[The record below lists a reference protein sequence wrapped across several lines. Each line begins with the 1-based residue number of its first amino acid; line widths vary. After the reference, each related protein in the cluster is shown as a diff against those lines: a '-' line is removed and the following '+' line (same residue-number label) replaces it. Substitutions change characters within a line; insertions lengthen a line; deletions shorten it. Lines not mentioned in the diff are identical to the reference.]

1 MPRGEARAPLE
12 PDRLPLLSMESVA
25 GLAAIASFYTGDLG
39 GLRLALQLLVMVIVG
54 LLLLRDAN
62 KPLGYARGGP
72 GRSVALFLLSIAF
85 VGVFLSFG
93 LSLGR
98 GLSVND
104 IGVFLLQGV
113 VAVLILLSRGRGR
126 LAMAVGTWAVAF
138 GLLDA
143 VANLL
148 GVAGLIDI
156 QAPARRIDGELEFAY
171 PGLSGSTLGGGFVAF
186 AAVSRLAFAAQGQGA
201 IRWISWLLVLLLLVS
216 LDLIA
221 ARRYFGLALVA
232 ITLFLFWRPFSRIG
246 LQWLSLGVAALFL
259 GLTFSA
265 AEGDTGNVLR
275 GLLMLNGVERAL
287 EQPIVGR
294 GPTYFV
300 LDDAKA
306 NFVDLAEAGVTESQL
321 LDFAIAYG
329 MAPAF
334 CFLLAVLIT
343 LAVQAGSMRKYPA
356 VVLTCLTAELFFG
369 GTLASLAGTL
379 LFYGTLSACL
389 EPAFR
394 SARSRGSEV
403 RPEAVAT

>member
-1 MPRGEARAPLE
+1 
-12 PDRLPLLSMESVA
+12 MESVA
-25 GLAAIASFYTGDLG
+25 GLAAVASFYTGDLG
-39 GLRLALQLLVMVIVG
+39 ILRLALQLLVMVIVG
-54 LLLLRDAN
+54 LLLLRDVN
-62 KPLGYARGGP
+62 RPLGYAGGGT
-72 GRSVALFLLSIAF
+72 GRSIALALLSIAF
-85 VGVFLSFG
+85 VGVFLSFA

-104 IGVFLLQGV
+104 VGVFLLQGV
-113 VAVLILLSRGRGR
+113 VAVLILLSRGRER
-126 LAMAVGTWAVAF
+126 LALAVGSWAVAF

-143 VANLL
+143 VANLM

-156 QAPARRIDGELEFAY
+156 QAPVRRIDGELEFAY

-186 AAVSRLAFAAQGQGA
+186 AAVCRLALAAQRPGA

-246 LQWLSLGVAALFL
+246 LQWVSLWVAALFL
-259 GLTFSA
+259 GLTFTAS
-265 AEGDTGNVLR
+265 EGDTGNVLR

-300 LDDAKA
+300 LDDRTA
-306 NFVDLAEAGVTESQL
+306 NFIDLAEAGVTESQL
-321 LDFAIAYG
+321 LDFAISYG
-329 MAPAF
+329 MLSAL
-334 CFLLAVLIT
+334 CFLFAILLA
-343 LAVQAGSMRKYPA
+343 LAVQQGSNRKYPA
-356 VVLTCLTAELFFG
+356 IVLTCLTAELFFG

-379 LFYGTLSACL
+379 LFYGSLGACL
-389 EPAFR
+389 EPATKAAPFR
-394 SARSRGSEV
+394 RSGA
-403 RPEAVAT
+403 RPEAIAT